1 MHIELR
7 KLKNDLGRFELEGQN
22 KLMVFMNASDTTT
35 LLTKKMKLLF
45 GLPTNFDCN
54 LELCNRPGKCTRVGD
69 NAGILLSIDGIRSS
83 DDNLSSTLQPDPFRI
98 RLASVHLDNA

>member
-7 KLKNDLGRFELEGQN
+7 KLKNDLGRFELEGQS
-22 KLMVFMNASDTTT
+22 KLMVFMNAFDSMTP
-35 LLTKKMKLLF
+35 LTKKMKLLF

-54 LELCNRPGKCTRVGD
+54 LEFRNRPGTCTSEDD

-83 DDNLSSTLQPDPFRI
+83 DDNLSSTLQSDSFRI
-98 RLASVHLDNA
+98 RPANVHLDNA

>member
-1 MHIELR
+1 MILG
-7 KLKNDLGRFELEGQN
+7 DLNLEGQS
-22 KLMVFMNASDTTT
+22 KLMVFMNAFDSMTP
-35 LLTKKMKLLF
+35 LTKKMKLLF

-54 LELCNRPGKCTRVGD
+54 LELCNRPGKCTSEDD

-83 DDNLSSTLQPDPFRI
+83 DDNLSSALQSDPFRI